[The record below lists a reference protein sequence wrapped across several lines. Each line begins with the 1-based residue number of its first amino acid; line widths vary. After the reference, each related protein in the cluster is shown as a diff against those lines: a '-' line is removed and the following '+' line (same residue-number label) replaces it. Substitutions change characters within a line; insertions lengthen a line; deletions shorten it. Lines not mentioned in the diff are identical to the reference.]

1 MIRHNHI
8 QELFG
13 ARNPLSE
20 EILQSVF
27 DFTMAFYYA
36 ESRFFS
42 KFAKLDETDNYAD
55 FLLSKDEHGDIDTN
69 SFFSFF
75 HHRYILGPDS
85 FEKLYALA
93 DYQGETRRKILLALE
108 APNPS
113 EKQKI
118 SAVLKVIIRLRHNIF
133 HANKAPALEADPDEQ
148 RILIDLAVRYLSQ
161 WLRKIPE

>member
-1 MIRHNHI
+1 MIRHEHI

-20 EILQSVF
+20 EVLQSVF

-36 ESRFFS
+36 ESRLFS
-42 KFAKLDETDNYAD
+42 KFAKLDDTDDYAD
-55 FLLSKDEHGDIDTN
+55 YLLSKDEGGDIDTN
-69 SFFSFF
+69 SFFNFF
-75 HHRYILGPDS
+75 HHRYIEGPGS
-85 FEKLYALA
+85 YEKLYALA
-93 DYQGETRRKILLALE
+93 DYQGGTRRKLLAALE
-108 APNPS
+108 VPNPT
-113 EKQKI
+113 EKQRI

-133 HANKAPALEADPDEQ
+133 HANKAPALEGDPVEQ

>member
-1 MIRHNHI
+1 MIKHEHI

-13 ARNPLSE
+13 ARTPLSE

-36 ESRFFS
+36 EKRFFS
-42 KFAKLDETDNYAD
+42 KFAKLDDTGKYAD
-55 FLLSKDEHGDIDTN
+55 FLLSADEAGDIDTN
-69 SFFSFF
+69 SFFIFF
-75 HHRYILGPDS
+75 QNRYTVGPNYYDRLS
-85 FEKLYALA
+85 ALA
-93 DYQGETRRKILLALE
+93 DYQGPTRRKILEALE
-108 APNPS
+108 APNPT

-133 HANKAPALEADPDEQ
+133 HANKAPALEADPVEQ
-148 RILIDLAVRYLSQ
+148 RILIDLAVKYLSL